1 MLEDK
6 HVRAAHQQGD
16 AWVHSAPAALLTH
29 RLPLASDLHG
39 QVDKKK
45 MWEEVQPLL
54 RTDGGRVAGFAGR
67 PMMTS
72 AGAVTAPSLADARI
86 S

>member
-1 MLEDK
+1 MLP
-6 HVRAAHQQGD
+6 R
-16 AWVHSAPAALLTH
+16 
-29 RLPLASDLHG
+29 RMPLAAPPWCV

-54 RTDGGRVAGFAGR
+54 RTDGGRVAGFSGR

>member
-1 MLEDK
+1 MWSPR
-6 HVRAAHQQGD
+6 V
-16 AWVHSAPAALLTH
+16 AW
-29 RLPLASDLHG
+29 

-54 RTDGGRVAGFAGR
+54 RTDGGRVAGFDGR
-67 PMMTS
+67 TMMTS